1 MTDDSSETGPVE
13 STAPPGPAKP
23 SPVKKVNLA
32 LQGGGAHGAFTWG
45 VLDYLLE
52 DGRLAVAGLSG
63 TSAGALNAVIC
74 VDGLA
79 RGGPEGAQKRLAEF
93 WRAVSI
99 DGKLPALQRR
109 IVERMLNFTPLE
121 GSPVQAW
128 LNVMSRYFSP
138 YDLNPLNINPLRE
151 VIERFVDFEAVRNA
165 IGVQLFIAATN
176 VVTGRLRIFPRD
188 KVTADVIMASAALPL
203 VFQAVTIDGTPYWD
217 GGYMGNPAIFPFF
230 RDTTTEDVVIVQ
242 INPVERH
249 DVPTSNREIMNRINE
264 ITFNSSLLA
273 EYRAI
278 EFVSREIDLGR
289 LPHGFGRDEYHR
301 INAHRIVLSDGH
313 KAYSADSK
321 LSTDYDFFR
330 MLHASGR
337 RAARHFLDAH
347 FDDIGVR
354 STFDLRAEA
363 QAEWA

>member
-1 MTDDSSETGPVE
+1 MTAVPP
-13 STAPPGPAKP
+13 APAAVPPPHG
-23 SPVKKVNLA
+23 SVKKINLA

-45 VLDYLLE
+45 VVDYLLE
-52 DGRLAVAGLSG
+52 DGRIAIAGLSG
-63 TSAGALNAVIC
+63 TSAGAINAVIC

-79 RGGPEGAQKRLAEF
+79 RGGPPEARRRLADF

-99 DGKLPALQRR
+99 DGKLPVMQRR

-121 GSPVQAW
+121 RSPVQAW

-138 YDLNPLNINPLRE
+138 YDLNPLNINPLKE
-151 VIERFVDFEAVRNA
+151 VIERFVDFEAVRSA
-165 IGVQLFIAATN
+165 TGVQLYVAATN

-188 KVTADVIMASAALPL
+188 KITADVVMASAALPL
-203 VFQAVTIDGTPYWD
+203 VFQAVTIEGTPYWD

-230 RDTTTEDVVIVQ
+230 RDSTTEDVLIVQ
-242 INPVERH
+242 INPLERQ
-249 DVPTSNREIMNRINE
+249 DVPTSVHDIMNRVNE

-278 EFVSREIDLGR
+278 EFVAREIDLGR
-289 LPHGFGRDEYHR
+289 LPHGLGAGEYRR
-301 INAHRIVLSDGH
+301 INAHRVVLGEGH
-313 KAYSADSK
+313 NAYSADSK

-337 RAARHFLDAH
+337 HAARHFLDKH